1 MVAVAICLCIA
12 LLLAVVAYRGSKE
25 TGGGAAQGD
34 LGFLLVL
41 VPVTSAVVAVTSVA
55 IWIDRLIAK
64 RARSSNR
71 GLRSVIRV
79 SAATWAVLTW
89 DWFFLWFIWRA

>member
-34 LGFLLVL
+34 LGFL
-41 VPVTSAVVAVTSVA
+41 
-55 IWIDRLIAK
+55 DRLIAK